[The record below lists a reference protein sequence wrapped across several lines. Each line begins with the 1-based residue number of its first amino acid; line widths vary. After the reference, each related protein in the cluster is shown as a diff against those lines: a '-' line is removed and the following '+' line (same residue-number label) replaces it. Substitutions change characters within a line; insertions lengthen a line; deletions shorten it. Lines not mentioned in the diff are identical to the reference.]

1 MPELPKIDFIFY
13 HIEKCGGTSMR
24 RTLYDYFMYL
34 YKTNQIFDPE
44 LSNDYN
50 IQFNKKNIEIIKKD
64 NHFDY
69 NNLKVIVGHTRVYDL
84 PSLFINTPLK
94 ITILRDPVDRIISHY
109 YSFDKI
115 SHNNSEL
122 IDLPENIF
130 KKYCQGHGCHMCRVL
145 HCMDKDN
152 YLSVNKIK
160 TIITQFTY
168 ILILE
173 NIEEDIKIL
182 NKLLNKYYNVNYNIQ
197 LNFINVNENKKI
209 KNIELLKEKIKKYCE
224 YDYTLYNIVK
234 IYNKSNHQ

>member
-94 ITILRDPVDRIISHY
+94 ITILRDIRSR
-109 YSFDKI
+109 FR
-115 SHNNSEL
+115 
-122 IDLPENIF
+122 F
-130 KKYCQGHGCHMCRVL
+130 
-145 HCMDKDN
+145 
-152 YLSVNKIK
+152 
-160 TIITQFTY
+160 Y
-168 ILILE
+168 IY
-173 NIEEDIKIL
+173 K
-182 NKLLNKYYNVNYNIQ
+182 
-197 LNFINVNENKKI
+197 
-209 KNIELLKEKIKKYCE
+209 
-224 YDYTLYNIVK
+224 
-234 IYNKSNHQ
+234 